1 MEEEEEEEEGG
12 VEEEGVEEEG
22 VWVMARSVERVATLR
37 ELEAG
42 CLKMNRG
49 ETLEGVVEEE
59 AEAEADVEGVAV
71 EGVAVE
77 GVAVEGVTVS
87 GVTAKLALVVFLPA
101 LPPPLPPPP
110 LPPPPPCMPLLSRGR
125 SSGENGSTPAEFV
138 MSLKR
143 FLDSF
148 MGLTS

>member
-1 MEEEEEEEEGG
+1 MEEEEEEEEEGG

-59 AEAEADVEGVAV
+59 AEAEA
-71 EGVAVE
+71 AVE

-101 LPPPLPPPP
+101 LPPP